1 MIVVVGGIKGGSG
14 KTTAATNLAVLRAA
28 AGFDVLLVDA
38 DEQESCYSFAQVRSE
53 TRPTD
58 SLSCIKLTGPP
69 VGREVRKLAAKYHDI
84 IIDTGGRDT
93 ASQRAALSVADVAL
107 VPFKPRS
114 LDVWTLG
121 QAAQMMEEA
130 KGINTQL
137 HAATF
142 LNMADSRGSD
152 NNEASEILREADAF
166 VFSGLSLGHRKAFS
180 NAAANG
186 LSVSELSPIDGKAEQ
201 EIRALYAYVFDT
213 KHVPNA
219 YAKDMHNQEVAK

>member
-69 VGREVRKLAAKYHDI
+69 VGREVRKLATKYHDI
-84 IIDTGGRDT
+84 VIDTGGRDT

-130 KGINTQL
+130 KSINTQL

-152 NNEASEILREADAF
+152 NNEASEILRETDAF
-166 VFSGLSLGHRKAFS
+166 VFSGISLGHRKAFS

-186 LSVSELSPIDGKAEQ
+186 LSVSELSPVDVKAEQ
-201 EIRALYAYVFDT
+201 EIRALYTYVFNT
-213 KHVPNA
+213 SHIAKA
-219 YAKDMHNQEVAK
+219 YADDMQKAEATK

>member
-28 AGFDVLLVDA
+28 AGFEVLLVDA
-38 DEQESCYSFAQVRSE
+38 DEQESSYSFAQVRSE
-53 TRPTD
+53 TKPTD
-58 SLSCIKLTGPP
+58 SLSCIKLTGSP
-69 VGREVRKLAAKYHDI
+69 VGRETRKLATKYHDI
-84 IIDTGGRDT
+84 VIDTGGRDT

-130 KGINTQL
+130 KSINSRL

-152 NNEASEILREADAF
+152 NNEASEILRETDAF
-166 VFSGLSLGHRKAFS
+166 VFSGISLGHRKAFS

-186 LSVSELSPIDGKAEQ
+186 LAVSELSPADTKAEQ
-201 EIRALYAYVFDT
+201 EIRSLYTYVFDT
-213 KHVPNA
+213 QHISKT
-219 YAKDMHNQEVAK
+219 YAEHILKEQAK

>member
-1 MIVVVGGIKGGSG
+1 MYDRGCGRYQRRVRKNDGRYQSRCTPRCGGVRRSLGGRG
-14 KTTAATNLAVLRAA
+14 RTGELLQLRP
-28 AGFDVLLVDA
+28 GQERDQA
-38 DEQESCYSFAQVRSE
+38 DRF
-53 TRPTD
+53 P
-58 SLSCIKLTGPP
+58 SCIKLTGPP

-130 KGINTQL
+130 KGINTLL

-152 NNEASEILREADAF
+152 NNEASEILRETDAF

-186 LSVSELSPIDGKAEQ
+186 LSVSELSPIDGSVALTERLCC
-201 EIRALYAYVFDT
+201 INRAL
-213 KHVPNA
+213 
-219 YAKDMHNQEVAK
+219 